1 MKPVNVINNLVK
13 KQGGILQSLSSFS
26 SGDEILTVGLSLF
39 SSLSN
44 EDLFLKATEL
54 LHPGEMNTGNG
65 YVSEIR
71 KRSFLQGRIA
81 GKMAVNILF
90 PDVHTAGIQIETGAL
105 GAPVLKNLTYPVGIS
120 IAHDDLWNAGL
131 CFPLSIRMGIDVETI
146 REKNRT
152 IISSILTGIEKE
164 MCSAEDNPLEY
175 LHLLWTA
182 KEAAGKAIGLG
193 FRAPV
198 GWYEIDL
205 VETIR
210 PNPQL
215 ICRCRFKELT
225 VFTVLSVKIPG
236 GMLSIAF
243 PAENN
248 LEQPMTRLLE
258 QLVMDSN

>member
-1 MKPVNVINNLVK
+1 MKPRNVITNNME
-13 KQGGILQSLSSFS
+13 KQRGIFHSLTSFS
-26 SGDEILTVGLSLF
+26 SGDEMLTVGLSLF

-44 EDLFLKATEL
+44 DELFLKTGEL
-54 LHPGEMNTGNG
+54 LHPGEINTGNG

-90 PDVHTAGIQIETGAL
+90 PDVHVTGIQIETGTL
-105 GAPVLKNLTYPVGIS
+105 GAPVIKNLNYPVGIS

-131 CFPLSIRMGIDVETI
+131 CFPLSIQMGIDVETI
-146 REKNRT
+146 REKNRS
-152 IISSILTGIEKE
+152 IISSLLSDNEKE
-164 MCSAEDNPLEY
+164 MYTRENDPLEY
-175 LHLLWTA
+175 LHILWTS

-198 GWYEIDL
+198 GLYEIDL

-210 PNPQL
+210 QNPQR

-225 VFTVLSVKIPG
+225 KLTALSVKIPG

-243 PAENN
+243 PAEKK
-248 LEQPMTRLLE
+248 LEQPMTRLLT
-258 QLVMDSN
+258 QLVMD